1 MLVSHALA
9 RVLAAF
15 PKYVGALILHQ
26 GERFLFSL
34 SLLLLFCQI
43 TIFAYFAFINNP
55 YG

>member
-1 MLVSHALA
+1 MLVSHASA
-9 RVLAAF
+9 RVLAVL
-15 PKYVGALILHQ
+15 PKYFGALIMDQ

-43 TIFAYFAFINNP
+43 TIFAYFALIDNP